1 MRLRMASGMLRVRNM
16 MRLVAAPINSSELN
30 DININLDCI
39 EELFALK
46 KNYLKCKTFI
56 VSLKWEF
63 VQKLLAK
70 SDGS

>member
-39 EELFALK
+39 EELSALK
-46 KNYLKCKTFI
+46 KI
-56 VSLKWEF
+56 I
-63 VQKLLAK
+63 
-70 SDGS
+70 